1 MNVQLVNSGLR
12 PIDLGF
18 DFPDWRAGQL
28 EIAERILNSQKPVIT
43 LSAPTGFGKSAVV
56 QIPARI
62 SLERQLILTRTKQLQ
77 TQYER
82 DGIIALYGRD
92 NYACN
97 LQNRLTAAQ
106 GVCRLGVPC
115 SFFNSGCNYYDQKR
129 DAIAASEATLNYSYF
144 FLEANGPGQFSQ
156 YDWIVC
162 DEGHA
167 VPEELSRTFSI
178 RIYFPACRSYG
189 IRVPKDKSLP
199 SLITWAR
206 DNLQRL
212 RFTIYRHK
220 EASNN
225 NNLAMRGI
233 EFLHKMEQLS
243 FILKAEDWICDL
255 ADQAATIR
263 PIWPEFLAI
272 SNLWPHARKFVF
284 SSATMNPAYTLPL
297 LGIDPHNAENIEA
310 PSSFFSGFRPIFIR
324 PKVTMNHA
332 NDADT
337 LMKWINE
344 IDKII
349 AEYPQE
355 KGLIHTGNYRLAKLL
370 LDNSIH
376 VSRLVGHT
384 SETRQLTLERF
395 KAMTDNKVLVSPALT
410 EGVDLPYDLCRFQII
425 GKVPFPNMV
434 DKVWEA
440 RKESDPLRFGRV
452 YTQTAIDS
460 VVQAAGRG
468 MRAED
473 DYCET
478 WIIDSNIERLLK
490 HNNRDFPR
498 FFKEAIA

>member
-1 MNVQLVNSGLR
+1 
-12 PIDLGF
+12 
-18 DFPDWRAGQL
+18 
-28 EIAERILNSQKPVIT
+28 
-43 LSAPTGFGKSAVV
+43 
-56 QIPARI
+56 
-62 SLERQLILTRTKQLQ
+62 
-77 TQYER
+77 
-82 DGIIALYGRD
+82 
-92 NYACN
+92 
-97 LQNRLTAAQ
+97 
-106 GVCRLGVPC
+106 
-115 SFFNSGCNYYDQKR
+115 
-129 DAIAASEATLNYSYF
+129 
-144 FLEANGPGQFSQ
+144 
-156 YDWIVC
+156 
-162 DEGHA
+162 
-167 VPEELSRTFSI
+167 
-178 RIYFPACRSYG
+178 
-189 IRVPKDKSLP
+189 
-199 SLITWAR
+199 
-206 DNLQRL
+206 
-212 RFTIYRHK
+212 
-220 EASNN
+220 
-225 NNLAMRGI
+225 MRGI

-272 SNLWPHARKFVF
+272 SNLWPHARKFIF

-434 DKVWEA
+434 D
-440 RKESDPLRFGRV
+440 
-452 YTQTAIDS
+452 
-460 VVQAAGRG
+460 
-468 MRAED
+468 
-473 DYCET
+473 
-478 WIIDSNIERLLK
+478 
-490 HNNRDFPR
+490 
-498 FFKEAIA
+498 